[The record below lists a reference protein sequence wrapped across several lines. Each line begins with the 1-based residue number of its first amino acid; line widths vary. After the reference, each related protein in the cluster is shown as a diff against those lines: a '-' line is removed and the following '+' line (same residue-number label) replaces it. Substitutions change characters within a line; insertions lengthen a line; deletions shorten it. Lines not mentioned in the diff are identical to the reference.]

1 MAQTV
6 RSASTDTAPV
16 GRRIRYHDNLYFQDG
31 FWLTAFLVAA
41 LYLIL
46 AAALDAAGHTENL
59 SVVIPVTAG
68 AFALGLLMSLS
79 RFDGFF
85 ALSHSM

>member
-1 MAQTV
+1 
-6 RSASTDTAPV
+6 
-16 GRRIRYHDNLYFQDG
+16 RRIRYHDNLYFQDG

-85 ALSHSM
+85 ALSHSMFVGLAWIL